1 MLLSYNQIWMEI
13 GDSALVQLLSPILT
27 PLYAVVAGPAL
38 QVRRLLQVPA
48 REQVPGA
55 ARQGDSWTVDFIT
68 VGRYLRLETC
78 LIFFLQYTVTRKFD
92 TEREWSRCKTGG
104 GDTFCLW
111 VSSAWTSQICVK
123 VLFNAS
129 KGFSTASAFLLVQP
143 RCG

>member
-1 MLLSYNQIWMEI
+1 MEI

-27 PLYAVVAGPAL
+27 PWYAVVAGPAL

-92 TEREWSRCKTGG
+92 TERE
-104 GDTFCLW
+104 
-111 VSSAWTSQICVK
+111 
-123 VLFNAS
+123 
-129 KGFSTASAFLLVQP
+129 
-143 RCG
+143 